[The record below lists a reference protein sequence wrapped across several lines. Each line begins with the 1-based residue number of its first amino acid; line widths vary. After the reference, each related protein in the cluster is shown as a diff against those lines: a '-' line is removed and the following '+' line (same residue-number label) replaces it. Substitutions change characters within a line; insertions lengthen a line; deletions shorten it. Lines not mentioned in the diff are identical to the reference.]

1 MRSVWVGV
9 QKRQGEGSAK
19 LLLQVDADGRQVRE
33 GTKAVR
39 RRYCG
44 MRARIRSG
52 RWRRC
57 ERECTLQVT
66 LAGRAGRG
74 GRRGKRGGVC
84 EEKRV
89 HVNEILPVGGAKV
102 FMREKGKLGRDV

>member
-19 LLLQVDADGRQVRE
+19 LLLKVDADGRQVRE

-44 MRARIRSG
+44 MRA
-52 RWRRC
+52 
-57 ERECTLQVT
+57 
-66 LAGRAGRG
+66 
-74 GRRGKRGGVC
+74 
-84 EEKRV
+84 
-89 HVNEILPVGGAKV
+89 
-102 FMREKGKLGRDV
+102 